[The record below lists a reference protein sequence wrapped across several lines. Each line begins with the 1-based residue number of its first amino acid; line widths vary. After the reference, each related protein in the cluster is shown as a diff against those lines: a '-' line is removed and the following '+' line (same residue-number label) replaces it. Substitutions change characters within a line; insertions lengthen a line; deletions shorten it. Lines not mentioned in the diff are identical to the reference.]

1 MTTLKICDHHSPM
14 NNDDSPIC
22 GDGEFSWWNLKY
34 KQCSNQWQWLNQPPF
49 CHHQDK
55 VNIKW
60 TTRNL
65 LVIDKILNFK
75 SLNLIIYRKSFPK
88 SPVSTKI
95 GTLMMKGIDSSFYLL
110 RQRRVQSLRPS
121 VCPSIP
127 KSCHCNSSETT
138 DPIIMKLGM

>member
-1 MTTLKICDHHSPM
+1 MFQSVAMIIQSDK
-14 NNDDSPIC
+14 
-22 GDGEFSWWNLKY
+22 
-34 KQCSNQWQWLNQPPF
+34 NQPPF
-49 CHHQDK
+49 YHHQDK

-95 GTLMMKGIDSSFYLL
+95 GTLMMKGIDSSFYLR
-110 RQRRVQSLRPS
+110 RQRRKQV
-121 VCPSIP
+121 
-127 KSCHCNSSETT
+127 
-138 DPIIMKLGM
+138 